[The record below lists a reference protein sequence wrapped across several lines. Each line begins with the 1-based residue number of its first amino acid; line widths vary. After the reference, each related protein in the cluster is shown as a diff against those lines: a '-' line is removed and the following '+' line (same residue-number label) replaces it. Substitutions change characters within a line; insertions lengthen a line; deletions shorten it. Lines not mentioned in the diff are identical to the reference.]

1 MSPRCGPGSP
11 ECCSVAPCHSGWALG
26 SAPRSAPGRPR
37 DALGPPRGAPG
48 RPWAEQGSPLGHLV
62 SVPGR
67 PGCPMAARCGAGVA
81 PGRPGRRRGGP
92 GISLGG
98 PGAPAGHSR
107 PGHTC
112 KHENDKRRLHFYN
125 HPVKQIKSL
134 PVAGLKFVP
143 RRELVLEN
151 ASLPFFMGCFFVEP
165 RLSARAVAARAANVF
180 VAARRT
186 S

>member
-1 MSPRCGPGSP
+1 MHWVRRGVPQD
-11 ECCSVAPCHSGWALG
+11 VLG
-26 SAPRSAPGRPR
+26 RSRGRPWGTSSPSR
-37 DALGPPRGAPG
+37 GARGAPWLPG
-48 RPWAEQGSPLGHLV
+48 AVPVSPPGGQG
-62 SVPGR
+62 
-67 PGCPMAARCGAGVA
+67 GAGAA
-81 PGRPGRRRGGP
+81 PESHWAAPVLPPGTP
-92 GISLGG
+92 D
-98 PGAPAGHSR
+98 R

-151 ASLPFFMGCFFVEP
+151 ASFPFFMGCFFVEP